1 MTKPY
6 SLSDLG
12 ARLKA
17 KGLIQA
23 EELVTD
29 VYAEVKLWLKE
40 SAKMTETPFD
50 DMALS
55 FEAAIDNV
63 VVPFIDKIDG
73 QPG

>member
-23 EELVTD
+23 EEMATD

-40 SAKMTETPFD
+40 SANMTETPFD